1 MFSYDLSMIFND
13 FCDFQAFQVISE
25 CLRMIPERPR
35 PIPERFGAVEAPK
48 SQIFSKMFAD
58 KQKNDRKIICWE
70 SSETDFGEVSG
81 GLELI

>member
-1 MFSYDLSMIFND
+1 MIFSE
-13 FCDFQAFQVISE
+13 FQAFQVISE

-35 PIPERFGAVEAPK
+35 PFSERSRAVKVPK
-48 SQIFSKMFAD
+48 SPNISK
-58 KQKNDRKIICWE
+58 KNRRPNFLFGRKIICWE